1 MRGHMEELSDTEDG
15 NLKVRASHL
24 LGKAPDPSVSD
35 SHGAERKTPK
45 LILKLSNGHSKN
57 VPVQELLPS
66 RPRPRIIIKR
76 PQRPVDQE
84 EEAMPS
90 NPVAAR
96 SVHSVAART
105 PNPVPARPVNPV
117 PARSV
122 NPVPV
127 RPVNPAPTRPAI
139 SMPSSPLFEESEDEK
154 RKPRSNGKQRH
165 RRIEE
170 YIDYPEASSP
180 SFLDSEEEEG
190 VAEDEEDDEE
200 EEEEERPRKS
210 REHKKKR
217 RKKLEMVDDSDDED
231 FDPMAEMRRKKPK
244 CRDSAVASTATLP
257 NLLVE
262 RIDILGDEAT
272 NKNLHEI
279 SRSAGALPLVSAGL
293 GQRSDDNPIIKTLQK
308 CHRIAASLKS
318 ELKATSTSD
327 DAVNVD
333 RYAEVDASAAKIVS
347 QADVC
352 AACGIAED
360 DASRVLKPYQLVGVN
375 FMLLLHRKN
384 VGGAILADEMGLG
397 KTVQAVAFL
406 ALLKH
411 LDGDP
416 GPHLLVAPASL
427 LENWLREIRKWC
439 PAFTVVLY
447 HGNERAVQY
456 ERLHR
461 AAKGKGPAPFNVM
474 LTCYSLFERQSEQMK
489 EDRKFLKKWKWSTVL
504 MDEAHLLKDRGS
516 YRSKRLRDVA
526 QQAKQRVML
535 TGTPLQNDLQEL
547 WSLLEFMMPDIFDT
561 SGVDLDQYLGTRN
574 STTGVLAQDKDLI
587 HHIKAILGPFVL
599 RRVKSD
605 VMRQLVAKT
614 HEVMSVD
621 MLEEQALAYKQA
633 VTEYRALA
641 MAARA
646 SKTSKATSTNILDCL
661 ARRQVSNIFTQLRK
675 LGNHPLLIRR
685 IFTDE
690 TVTKLA
696 RKYHRMAVFGNECTV
711 ERVQEELSNYSD
723 FTLHRMCLAYG
734 GVPGGQGK
742 LDDSH
747 ALASAKC
754 QALVRLLPQLKK
766 EGHRPLIFSQWTNML
781 DILEWALAV
790 TGFRFTRLDGSTPVT
805 ERQNLV
811 DEYNSNPDIFVFL
824 LSTRAGGQGLN
835 LTGADTVIIHDVD
848 FNPQMDRQAED
859 RCHRIGQT
867 KPVTVYRL
875 VTNGTV
881 DESIF
886 RIAKQ
891 KLVLDAAVLESGG
904 DKEYTAAQNE
914 RDVRTMGE
922 ILSALLAASTS

>member
-1 MRGHMEELSDTEDG
+1 MRGHVEELSDAEGG
-15 NLKVRASHL
+15 NFKVKSSRI
-24 LGKAPDPSVSD
+24 LGKTLDSSVS
-35 SHGAERKTPK
+35 GAHRSEKKATK
-45 LILKLSNGHSKN
+45 IVLKLSNGHSKD
-57 VPVQELLPS
+57 VPVQESLPAKS
-66 RPRPRIIIKR
+66 RPRIIIKR
-76 PQRPVDQE
+76 PKRPVELE
-84 EEAMPS
+84 EEIPS
-90 NPVAAR
+90 PD
-96 SVHSVAART
+96 
-105 PNPVPARPVNPV
+105 PL
-117 PARSV
+117 
-122 NPVPV
+122 
-127 RPVNPAPTRPAI
+127 
-139 SMPSSPLFEESEDEK
+139 PSSPLFQESEDEK
-154 RKPRSNGKQRH
+154 RKSRKHGKKRH
-165 RRIEE
+165 RMLEDYVE
-170 YIDYPEASSP
+170 YPELSSP
-180 SFLDSEEEEG
+180 SFLNSEEDEG
-190 VAEDEEDDEE
+190 VVDEDGEDEE
-200 EEEEERPRKS
+200 EEQPRKS
-210 REHKKKR
+210 KKHKKKR
-217 RKKLEMVDDSDDED
+217 RKKIEMVDDSDDED
-231 FDPMAEMRRKKPK
+231 FDPMAEMRRKKSGK
-244 CRDSAVASTATLP
+244 KSGDSFAMSTPTLP

-279 SRSAGALPLVSAGL
+279 SRPTVAAPLATSGL
-293 GQRSDDNPIIKTLQK
+293 GQRSDDNPIMKTLQK

-327 DAVNVD
+327 DAVSVD

-347 QADVC
+347 QSDVC
-352 AACGIAED
+352 VACGIAEN
-360 DASRVLKPYQLVGVN
+360 DAGRVLKPYQLVGVN

-427 LENWLREIRKWC
+427 LENWLREIKKWC

-447 HGNERAVQY
+447 HGNERAIQY

-489 EDRKFLKKWKWSTVL
+489 EDRKFLKKWNWSTVL

-526 QQAKQRVML
+526 QKAKQRVML

-574 STTGVLAQDKDLI
+574 CTSGVLAQDKDLI
-587 HHIKAILGPFVL
+587 NHIKAILGPFVL

-614 HEVMSVD
+614 HEVISVD

-685 IFTDE
+685 VFTDE
-690 TVTKLA
+690 TVKKLA
-696 RKYHRMAVFGNECTV
+696 KKYHKMAVFGNECSV
-711 ERVQEELSNYSD
+711 ERVREELSNYSD
-723 FTLHRMCLAYG
+723 FTLHRMCLTYG

-742 LDDSH
+742 LDDH
-747 ALASAKC
+747 HVLASAKC
-754 QALVRLLPQLKK
+754 QALVKLLPQLKK
-766 EGHRPLIFSQWTNML
+766 NGHRPLIFSQWTNML

-790 TGFRFTRLDGSTPVT
+790 IGLRFTRLDGSTPVT

-811 DEYNSNPDIFVFL
+811 DEYNNNPDIFVFL

-859 RCHRIGQT
+859 RCHRIGQS

-886 RIAKQ
+886 RIAQQ

-904 DKEYTAAQNE
+904 DKESAAVQNE

-922 ILSALLAASTS
+922 ILSALLAANTS